1 MTPAQAHAVPGLRSK
16 PAGPVVVR
24 ERLQDG
30 CITER
35 TRVLAEILSSRI
47 IGQEEAVEALTCSFA
62 RLLTGLRDPDRPA
75 LTLLLLGPTGVGKTE
90 TAKALAY
97 ALFGSE
103 HALTQINC
111 EEYAHGHE
119 VSKLLGAPPGYVGFG
134 LQPLLSQRRLDE
146 AHARAIGAKTGFVGR
161 WRDPDGAS
169 EPPLSVVLFDEIEKA
184 HPVVWNAILGIL
196 EDGRLTLGDNTT
208 TDFTHSIIFM
218 TSNAGSRDMG
228 ALLEGQPIGF
238 QGTPRGQP
246 DSAVLRQS
254 ALAAARGL
262 FPLEFLNRFDQ
273 VLVYQPLRRAE
284 LERIFQ
290 KFLAEIHV
298 RALEQARV
306 PLLVRVSPEARDLVI
321 DHGTDPALGARPL
334 RRAVEADLIDPLSRL
349 IANHRI
355 EAGDIID
362 VERDS
367 DGLAFYR
374 TSSPAG
380 PRPPR

>member
-1 MTPAQAHAVPGLRSK
+1 MTRAHVQQASDVQVN
-16 PAGPVVVR
+16 PAGPTVVR

-30 CITER
+30 CVSEK
-35 TRVLAEILSSRI
+35 TRMLSEVLTARI
-47 IGQEEAVEALTCSFA
+47 IGQEEAIEALTCSFA

-90 TAKALAY
+90 TARALAH
-97 ALFGSE
+97 AIFGSE

-111 EEYAHGHE
+111 EEYTHGHE

-146 AHARAIGAKTGFVGR
+146 AHAHAIRAKTGFVGQFY
-161 WRDPDGAS
+161 DIEGAH

-184 HPVVWNAILGIL
+184 HPAIWNAMLGIL

-208 TDFTHSIIFM
+208 TDFTHSIILM

-238 QGTPRGQP
+238 RGTQASQP
-246 DSAVLRQS
+246 DRIALKQS
-254 ALAAARGL
+254 ALSAARER
-262 FPLEFLNRFDQ
+262 FPLEFMNRFDQ
-273 VLVYQPLRRAE
+273 VLVYQPLGRAD

-321 DHGTDPALGARPL
+321 DHGIDPALGARPL

-355 EAGDIID
+355 EAGDVID
-362 VERDS
+362 VERDGA
-367 DGLAFYR
+367 GLAFYR
-374 TSSPAG
+374 TSSHAG
-380 PRPPR
+380 ARPPS